1 MARPPDEG
9 AVHMLEAIM
18 ASVLVMAALVY
29 VNTSAAWPV
38 RDHPDDL
45 KALSSDI
52 LNVLQYR
59 ANSLEHPGL
68 GFVLSSPGQWHD
80 SSGAMGADIGYM
92 LPDGVFYYLETPYG
106 GLGQKPADGMEVC
119 SRPFVACGG
128 DGKVLDCKMILW
140 RA

>member
-1 MARPPDEG
+1 LARPHDEG

-18 ASVLVMAALVY
+18 ASVLVVAALVY
-29 VNTSAAWPV
+29 VNTSASLPV
-38 RDHPDDL
+38 HDHPDDL
-45 KALSSDI
+45 KVLSADV

-68 GFVLSSPGQWHD
+68 GFALSSPGQWHD
-80 SSGAMGADIGYM
+80 SSGALGADIGRM
-92 LPDGVFYYLETPYG
+92 LPGGVYYYLETPYG
-106 GLGQKPADGMEVC
+106 GIGQRPADGMEVL

-128 DGKVLDCKMILW
+128 DGKMLDCRMVLW

>member
-1 MARPPDEG
+1 MARSLDEG

-38 RDHPDDL
+38 RDHSDDL
-45 KALSSDI
+45 MVLSSDI

-68 GFVLSSPGQWHD
+68 GFTLSSASQWHD
-80 SSGAMGADIGYM
+80 SSGALGADISQM
-92 LPDGVFYYLETPYG
+92 LPDGVHYYMETPYG
-106 GLGQKPADGMEVC
+106 GLGQKPVEGMKIC
-119 SRPFVACGG
+119 TRPFVAYGG
-128 DGKVLDCKMILW
+128 TGIMLDCQFILW